1 MESRVKNAAESFV
14 EGAENF
20 VEGAMNE
27 TPKEGSIA
35 RKLESA
41 TSQLPSDV
49 WLWASVGSM
58 LLSLGLQ
65 LSGNKK
71 TKSVSQT
78 TSQKCLRR
86 HRLRDRNRD
95 PTSVFNDARLIF
107 NIHLPLVSRQVKQHP
122 I

>member
-41 TSQLPSDV
+41 TS
-49 WLWASVGSM
+49 WASSRTAVPNPSHVSTS
-58 LLSLGLQ
+58 LSARVEASAWWAIVMRTR
-65 LSGNKK
+65 LSTSGERR
-71 TKSVSQT
+71 VSGDEA
-78 TSQKCLRR
+78 SG
-86 HRLRDRNRD
+86 RLKR
-95 PTSVFNDARLIF
+95 
-107 NIHLPLVSRQVKQHP
+107 
-122 I
+122 